1 MNRHRHPPRPRARL
15 AQAAGMGLF
24 ALGVLGAGCSQTIE
38 APAQGLAV
46 IVRGPLVDSP
56 FQDPNAAF
64 LALIGEGPGIAEDK
78 GPFTIEAF
86 NKSQMQ
92 LQIPEVPYGPQRQ
105 ILVEVYPADA
115 NGKPTYPAI
124 GRGRTPPRDIESP
137 AETFAVRAYVTR
149 THSWATPINDNGQET
164 LIDARIGVGAAML
177 PDGNVLLAGG
187 GSFKAGATK
196 PFDIQSYGSLTDT
209 VFRYDV
215 DRRVLE
221 VLSAAGT
228 KLAVPRTQ
236 MATATGP
243 DGQVVFAG
251 GVVMGDLG
259 PQATGIVEYLNSK
272 EIEVKQSKGAVP
284 HLKFARSG
292 HTITR
297 LFDTQQYYLIAGGI
311 GPDLYQQPTVSIA
324 SNTWEIWDPVSGR
337 ITEGSLA
344 KSRWNHAT
352 VRLPSKDGGYIVLI
366 GGENYDGPIADFE
379 VIRYDNR
386 GNIAF
391 QGNTKITCYCG
402 NESITG
408 EDSNS
413 KCAALATQPNCS
425 TYQWVPL
432 LRAFEPAI
440 GRTLPGA
447 VFVSTGNTHHIW
459 VVGGFADAA
468 KTQPLS
474 RVDVFDMNSGA
485 WLPSVPALEA
495 PRGGPVVGATLAG
508 KERGRVV
515 VTGGL
520 DANGATVGLA
530 EVLQYQTS
538 GTVSGVQREN
548 ANGTAPGGGRVLGQ
562 AIGLRTGHVLLV
574 GGATGDSKGFAAT
587 SPMGLYNP
595 R

>member
-1 MNRHRHPPRPRARL
+1 MNRHRRTLRSRASL
-15 AQAAGMGLF
+15 AQAAGVALV
-24 ALGVLGAGCSQTIE
+24 ALGVLAAGCSQEIDP
-38 APAQGLAV
+38 PAQGLAV
-46 IVRGPLVDSP
+46 MVRGPLVDSP
-56 FQDPNAAF
+56 FQDPNAAY
-64 LALIGEGPGIAEDK
+64 LALIGEGPDLPATG
-78 GPFTIEAF
+78 GPFTIVPYT
-86 NKSQMQ
+86 KGQMQ
-92 LQIPEVPYGPQRQ
+92 LQIPELPYGPQRQ
-105 ILVEVYPADA
+105 ILVELYPADA
-115 NGKPTYPAI
+115 NGKATYPAI
-124 GRGRTPPRDIESP
+124 GRGRTPPRDIESRTD
-137 AETFAVRAYVTR
+137 TFAVRAYVTR
-149 THSWATPINDNGQET
+149 TNNWSTPVADNGQET

-177 PDGNVLLAGG
+177 ADGNVLLAGG
-187 GSFKAGATK
+187 GAFKAGATK

-251 GVVMGDLG
+251 GVVIGDLG
-259 PQATGIVEYLNSK
+259 PQATGLVEYLNAK
-272 EIEVKQSKGAVP
+272 EIEVRQSKGAVP
-284 HLKFARSG
+284 HLKFARTS

-297 LFDTQQYYLIAGGI
+297 LFDTQQYYLIAGGV
-311 GPDLYQQPTVSIA
+311 GPDLYPQTTVSIA

-337 ITEGSLA
+337 IAEGSLA

-379 VIRYDNR
+379 VIRYDNK

-391 QGNTKITCYCG
+391 QGNTKVTCYCG

-408 EDSNS
+408 EDSNA

-432 LRAFEPAI
+432 LRSFEPAI

-447 VFVSTGNTHHIW
+447 VFVSSGNSHHIW
-459 VVGGFADAA
+459 IAGGFADAA
-468 KTQPLS
+468 KKQPLS
-474 RVDVFDMNSGA
+474 RVDVFDMNSGT
-485 WLPSVPALEA
+485 WLPAVPALEA
-495 PRGGPVVGATLAG
+495 ARGAPIIAATLAG
-508 KERGRVV
+508 KEKGRVV
-515 VTGGL
+515 VTGGI
-520 DANGATVGLA
+520 DGSGATVGLA
-530 EVLQYQTS
+530 EVLQYQVS
-538 GTVSGVQREN
+538 VTVSAVQREN
-548 ANGTAPGGGRVLGQ
+548 ASGTAPGGGRVLGH

-574 GGATGDSKGFAAT
+574 GGATGDGKGFAAA